1 MAFLVAAYA
10 IIIAAILG
18 YAVRLW
24 VGERNC
30 RRRMETLTAAE
41 STRRAPDC

>member
-1 MAFLVAAYA
+1 MAFLVTAYA
-10 IIIAAILG
+10 VIIAAILG

-30 RRRMETLTAAE
+30 RRRMEMLRGSE
-41 STRRAPDC
+41 STP

>member
-10 IIIAAILG
+10 VTIAAIVG
-18 YAVRLW
+18 YAFRLW

-30 RRRMETLTAAE
+30 RRRMEMLRGSE
-41 STRRAPDC
+41 STP